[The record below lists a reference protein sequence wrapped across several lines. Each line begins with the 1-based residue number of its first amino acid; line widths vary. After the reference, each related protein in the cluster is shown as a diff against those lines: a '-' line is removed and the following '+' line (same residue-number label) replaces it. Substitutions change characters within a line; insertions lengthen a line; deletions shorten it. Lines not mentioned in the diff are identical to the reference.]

1 MTNSNNLD
9 RKLYILFIG
18 LFALQVGVT
27 IWNLKEQR
35 EWRKSMDN
43 QNKK

>member
-1 MTNSNNLD
+1 MKSNTD
-9 RKLYILFIG
+9 RNLYILFIG

-35 EWRKSMDN
+35 EWRKALDN
-43 QNKK
+43 QKK

>member
-1 MTNSNNLD
+1 MRNSNNLD

>member
-1 MTNSNNLD
+1 MGNSNDLD
-9 RKLYILFIG
+9 RKLYMLFIG

-35 EWRKSMDN
+35 EWRKSMEN
-43 QNKK
+43 QTKK

>member
-1 MTNSNNLD
+1 MQDSNLD

-35 EWRKSMDN
+35 EWRKSIEN

>member
-1 MTNSNNLD
+1 MGNSNDLD
-9 RKLYILFIG
+9 RKLYMLFIG